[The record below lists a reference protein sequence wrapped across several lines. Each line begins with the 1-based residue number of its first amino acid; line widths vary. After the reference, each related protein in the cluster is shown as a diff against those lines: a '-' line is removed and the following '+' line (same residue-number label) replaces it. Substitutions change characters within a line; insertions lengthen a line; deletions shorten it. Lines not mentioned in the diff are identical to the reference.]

1 MKSIIEF
8 SLQQRVFFN
17 LVFVVLILAGSYS
30 VFQMPVDRYPNVNF
44 GEVIIN
50 THFPGAS
57 PSEVET
63 LVTRE
68 IEDALEPVR
77 NIAWIKA
84 TSFRERSRIHL
95 KFIDDTDYKSGYDE
109 IRFNVLNRLD
119 KLPTEADPPEL
130 INLETEDF
138 LPVVV
143 VNLVGDIG
151 NRALALMAEELKPD
165 LRQIP
170 GVAKINII
178 GEYEREFQILLD
190 PAKLNALGVTF
201 DDVARA
207 LELTGVSIPA
217 GYYKDQSGQFTVRV
231 DEKFRNPD
239 QALSTIIRTDSDGS
253 FVRVSDV
260 SSQARLGY
268 KDPAAITSVNG
279 RGSLSIQVIKSPTS
293 NALDIRDRVQL
304 AVAHFGPVAKA
315 QNVEI
320 VLTQDSTVYI
330 NDRLTTL
337 GMNMIAGVTL
347 VTLIIWYF
355 MGVRN
360 AGLIAVGIPFSFM
373 LSTTLM
379 HLTGMGIN
387 EISLFSFILVTG
399 IIVDDAIV
407 VTENIYRHIEK
418 GEALQEAIING
429 VTEVAL
435 PVISATMTTIAA
447 FMPML
452 IMTGVTGE
460 FFEVI
465 PKTVSF
471 AIFASLIECLLILPV
486 HYLQFGPRP
495 GHTDEMRTTASTG
508 RVLAFLQQKVEQG
521 LHLTLEHRTAVFS
534 LVIAL
539 FLVAITILGLS
550 ISGRSSLIRIKFFPD
565 DYTLY
570 YIDVEG
576 RSNTPIEEVDSHLRK
591 IARYVMNDG
600 SNMATAA
607 AGAAGFYF
615 SEDYEQIFGHHYGTV
630 MVTLPSRPNQGFE
643 SPAEH
648 LLEMNRRLTKEFQNE
663 VFRLSLHPQKDGPPQ
678 GKDLNVRVLG
688 SNMESIT
695 RLADELMRFIKTSP
709 GIGPRL
715 QGLKDDRGQTRRI
728 IRFRIRHER
737 AAEYG
742 LTPARVARLAASVL
756 DGRIVGK
763 FRLADD
769 DIDLKIAIDPAFYRR
784 PEDAL
789 YIPVMEDS
797 SGPVRLADLA
807 TIETYMEPGELNRYD
822 YQRSISIQANLDPS
836 APTSIPV
843 IVEKIQQHHD
853 SIRQDY
859 PGATVSFGGEHEATR
874 RSYTSLSYAFIL
886 AFLLIYLILSSQFQ
900 SYIQP
905 AIILSTISFALIG
918 VVFGK
923 LVSQTLFTLNSF
935 IAAVGV
941 AGVVVN
947 DALVLIDLINKN
959 YRAGMNRREA
969 LFAGVHQRLR
979 PILLTTLTTTLGLL
993 PMAVGFPS
1001 YSQVWGSMASTFV
1014 SGLATATALTV
1025 FMVPVLWDLFQC
1037 FKEKQSTGRSAR

>member
-1 MKSIIEF
+1 
-8 SLQQRVFFN
+8 
-17 LVFVVLILAGSYS
+17 
-30 VFQMPVDRYPNVNF
+30 
-44 GEVIIN
+44 
-50 THFPGAS
+50 
-57 PSEVET
+57 
-63 LVTRE
+63 
-68 IEDALEPVR
+68 
-77 NIAWIKA
+77 
-84 TSFRERSRIHL
+84 
-95 KFIDDTDYKSGYDE
+95 
-109 IRFNVLNRLD
+109 
-119 KLPTEADPPEL
+119 
-130 INLETEDF
+130 
-138 LPVVV
+138 
-143 VNLVGDIG
+143 
-151 NRALALMAEELKPD
+151 
-165 LRQIP
+165 
-170 GVAKINII
+170 
-178 GEYEREFQILLD
+178 
-190 PAKLNALGVTF
+190 
-201 DDVARA
+201 
-207 LELTGVSIPA
+207 
-217 GYYKDQSGQFTVRV
+217 
-231 DEKFRNPD
+231 
-239 QALSTIIRTDSDGS
+239 
-253 FVRVSDV
+253 
-260 SSQARLGY
+260 
-268 KDPAAITSVNG
+268 
-279 RGSLSIQVIKSPTS
+279 
-293 NALDIRDRVQL
+293 
-304 AVAHFGPVAKA
+304 
-315 QNVEI
+315 
-320 VLTQDSTVYI
+320 
-330 NDRLTTL
+330 
-337 GMNMIAGVTL
+337 
-347 VTLIIWYF
+347 
-355 MGVRN
+355 
-360 AGLIAVGIPFSFM
+360 
-373 LSTTLM
+373 
-379 HLTGMGIN
+379 
-387 EISLFSFILVTG
+387 
-399 IIVDDAIV
+399 
-407 VTENIYRHIEK
+407 
-418 GEALQEAIING
+418 
-429 VTEVAL
+429 
-435 PVISATMTTIAA
+435 
-447 FMPML
+447 MPML

-471 AIFASLIECLLILPV
+471 AISASLIECLLILPV
-486 HYLQFGPRP
+486 HYLEFGPRP
-495 GHTDEMRTTASTG
+495 GHTDEMRTPASTG
-508 RVLAFLQQKVEQG
+508 RVLVFLQQKVEQG

-600 SNMATAA
+600 SGMATAA

-630 MVTLPSRPNQGFE
+630 MVTLPSRPNQAFE
-643 SPAEH
+643 TPAKH

-663 VFRLSLHPQKDGPPQ
+663 VFRLNLHPQKDGPPQ
-678 GKDLNVRVLG
+678 GKDLNVRVFG

-715 QGLKDDRGQTRRI
+715 QGLKDDRGQTKRI
-728 IRFRIRHER
+728 IRFRVRHER

-742 LTPARVARLAASVL
+742 LTPARVAGLAASVL

-789 YIPVMEDS
+789 YIPVMENS

-807 TIETYMEPGELNRYD
+807 NIETYMEPGELNRYD

-836 APTSIPV
+836 APTSSPV

-853 SIRQDY
+853 FIRQDY

-947 DALVLIDLINKN
+947 DALVLIHFINKN

-979 PILLTTLTTTLGLL
+979 PVLLTTLTTTLGLL

-1014 SGLATATALTV
+1014 SGLATATALTI

-1037 FKEKQSTGRSAR
+1037 FKEKRSTGRSAR